1 MSACELGLAGGH
13 VEGCAPVGASRFL
26 TRIGPR
32 IVHGVVRL
40 GATERARLPDRAF
53 AYVDARGRRRLPIHD
68 ASHVRNALARFNQV
82 RFDDGAARDRARKRL
97 LDAAKRFRIVPVG
110 FISNE
115 LRSERELGRRGDE
128 AVRLPSGFVT
138 MLLTDIEGSTALVHR
153 LGDGYGDLLER
164 VRALLRE
171 SALGTGGHVVE
182 TRADEFFA
190 VFERPAA
197 ALAAALAAQR
207 ELRARALAGEEDVRV
222 RVGIHS
228 GYPTLAKANYLGM
241 AVHVAARICDAS
253 HGGQIVVSGD
263 FGTAIR
269 GHLPDGVRL
278 RKLGTYALRGLPED
292 VDLYQVAATGL
303 VSRFPPLRTSR

>member
-1 MSACELGLAGGH
+1 MPRLA
-13 VEGCAPVGASRFL
+13 AL
-26 TRIGPR
+26 
-32 IVHGVVRL
+32 IVHAVVRL
-40 GATERARLPDRAF
+40 GSAERARLPDRAF
-53 AYVDARGRRRLPIHD
+53 AYVDRHGRRLLPIHD
-68 ASHVRNALARFNQV
+68 ASHVRNALSRFNQV
-82 RFDDGAARDRARKRL
+82 RFDDDAARDRARKRL
-97 LDAAKRFRIVPVG
+97 LNAAKRFRIVPVG

-115 LRSERELGRRGDE
+115 LRSERELGRRDDE
-128 AVRLPSGFVT
+128 PVRLPSGFVT

-153 LGDGYGDLLER
+153 LGDSYGDLLER
-164 VRALLRE
+164 VRALLRD

-197 ALAAALAAQR
+197 ALATALAVQQ
-207 ELRARALAGEEDVRV
+207 ELRARALAGDEDVRV

-228 GYPTLAKANYLGM
+228 GYPTLAKSNYLGL

-278 RKLGTYALRGLPED
+278 RKLGVYALRGLPEE
-292 VDLYQVAATGL
+292 VELHQVVAAGL
-303 VSRFPPLRTSR
+303 VSRFPPLRVSQ

>member
-1 MSACELGLAGGH
+1 MSRPATL
-13 VEGCAPVGASRFL
+13 
-26 TRIGPR
+26 
-32 IVHGVVRL
+32 IVHAVVRL
-40 GATERARLPDRAF
+40 GSAERARLPDRAF
-53 AYVDARGRRRLPIHD
+53 AYVDRRGRRLLPIHD

-82 RFDDGAARDRARKRL
+82 RFDDDAARDRARKRL
-97 LDAAKRFRIVPVG
+97 LNAAKRFRIVPVG

-115 LRSERELGRRGDE
+115 LRTERELGRRADE
-128 AVRLPSGFVT
+128 PVRLPSGFVT

-153 LGDGYGDLLER
+153 LGDSYGDLLDR
-164 VRALLRE
+164 VRALLRD

-197 ALAAALAAQR
+197 ALATALAVQR
-207 ELRARALAGEEDVRV
+207 ELRARASAGEEDVRV

-228 GYPTLAKANYLGM
+228 GYPTLAKANYLGV
-241 AVHVAARICDAS
+241 AVHVAARICDAA

-269 GHLPDGVRL
+269 GHLPEGVRL

-292 VDLYQVAATGL
+292 VELYQVAAAGL
-303 VSRFPPLRTSR
+303 VRRFPPLRVSRSSPPAPLAR